1 MSCREFW
8 ENGAIA
14 PEHLR
19 ECPACAAAYERERR
33 LATGL
38 KPLRPLWRREEAP
51 DRIERWLVA
60 EFRRSFR
67 QASPPRK
74 TGWIPALAWSVGV
87 AATVVLA
94 MAVVQGRQ
102 PRQLRPAAPRAVEMA
117 AANAA
122 DPADAALSYGEGFI
136 PLPNAE
142 QIDPEEE
149 VDMVRVAVPRSAI
162 VAMGIPVNED
172 AAPEQVEADVVL
184 GADGMARAV
193 RVLNDF

>member
-8 ENGAIA
+8 ENGMGA
-14 PEHLR
+14 PQHLR
-19 ECPACAAAYERERR
+19 ECPACAAAHERERR
-33 LATGL
+33 LAAGL
-38 KPLRPLWRREEAP
+38 KALRPLWRRTEAP
-51 DRIERWLVA
+51 EHIERRLVA
-60 EFRRSFR
+60 EFRRSFHP
-67 QASPPRK
+67 APPPRK
-74 TGWIPALAWSVGV
+74 SGWIPAMAWGVGV

-94 MAVVQGRQ
+94 LALVQSRQ
-102 PRQLRPAAPRAVEMA
+102 PQPLRTAPPRAIELA
-117 AANAA
+117 AADAA

-162 VAMGIPVNED
+162 AAMGIPVNED

>member
-1 MSCREFW
+1 MNCREFW
-8 ENGAIA
+8 DNGAEA

-19 ECPACAAAYERERR
+19 ECPVCAAAYDRERR
-33 LATGL
+33 LAAGL
-38 KPLRPLWRREEAP
+38 NALRPLWRREEAP
-51 DRIERWLVA
+51 ERIERQLVA

-67 QASPPRK
+67 PALPPR
-74 TGWIPALAWSVGV
+74 TAGWMPALAWGMAV

-94 MAVVQGRQ
+94 LALIHERQ
-102 PRQLRPAAPRAVEMA
+102 PRQLHQAAPRAVELA
-117 AANAA
+117 AANAV
-122 DPADAALSYGEGFI
+122 DPADAVVSYGEGFI

-149 VDMVRVAVPRSAI
+149 VDMVRVEVPRSAI

-172 AAPEQVEADVVL
+172 LAPEQVEADVVL

-193 RVLNDF
+193 RVLNNF